1 MANILLA
8 VDVDDET
15 MDLEP
20 LVTALTEA
28 GFHAMDTRRT
38 FSLRFPP
45 DVASDDLL
53 ERIAFQG
60 PEWYVK
66 TAVDQAA
73 EDLGARVRAS
83 YLIATKSDSAGR
95 PTSYTAEP

>member
-1 MANILLA
+1 MANILLV
-8 VDVDDET
+8 VDVDDAT
-15 MDLEP
+15 DPEP

-28 GFHAMDTRRT
+28 GFHAMDTRHT

-45 DVASDDLL
+45 DVSNDDLMQ
-53 ERIAFQG
+53 RIAFQG
-60 PEWYVK
+60 PEWYVQ

-73 EDLGARVRAS
+73 GDLGTPVHAS
-83 YLIATKSDSAGR
+83 YLIATSSDSAGR